1 MLNIKT
7 NVIFCR
13 DNIDIL
19 KGMNSHSV
27 DLIYLDPP
35 FNKKKSFHAPTGS
48 QAAGAS
54 FKDIWGQEDIK
65 EGYLAYIQELY
76 PKIYKYI
83 MGMKNI
89 NHDKS
94 DFCYLIYMAER
105 LVECHR
111 VLKETGS
118 VYYHCDSTMS
128 HYIKLLMDCIFGTQN
143 FRNEIVWH
151 YGKWSNVTKNFQKNH
166 DTIFYYSK
174 SKEYYFNPLYLER
187 INKKNYETNKLK
199 DGTKQLLVYNDK
211 GSSIEI
217 IEKFRQ
223 MGYKI
228 VYVAKKGV
236 LESDVWTFLKSKKLN
251 ILHSQSKERI
261 GYPTQKPLSLLER
274 IVKASSNEG
283 DVVLDPFCG
292 CATTCVAAHKLNRQ
306 WIGIDVSRIAY
317 HLVSERIKK
326 EIDTELPFNPNE
338 IIHREDIPD
347 RTDIKTDELN
357 YKQHKIE
364 IRHILYEKQDGK
376 CNGCQAHFPLK
387 NFHIDHITSQK
398 KGGAH
403 NQSNLQLLCGWCN
416 SLKGSRD
423 MKYLL
428 ATLKEKGFIS

>member
-48 QAAGAS
+48 QAEGAS

-143 FRNEIVWH
+143 FRNEIVWW
-151 YGKWSNVTKNFQKNH
+151 YYNKFGTGRKIFPRDF
-166 DTIFYYSK
+166 DTVFFYSK
-174 SKEYYFNPLYLER
+174 SDEYKFYPLREKRNKPVKQLVRENVDGVLK
-187 INKKNYETNKLK
+187 NKKDEKGNVIYRFVEDKKIGALWRIPCLQPAS
-199 DGTKQLLVYNDK
+199 KQ
-211 GSSIEI
+211 
-217 IEKFRQ
+217 
-223 MGYKI
+223 
-228 VYVAKKGV
+228 YV
-236 LESDVWTFLKSKKLN
+236 
-251 ILHSQSKERI
+251 
-261 GYPTQKPLSLLER
+261 GYPTQKPIKLLER
-274 IVKASSNEG
+274 IIKASSNEG

-306 WIGIDVSRIAY
+306 WIGIDVSRLAY
-317 HLVSERIKK
+317 HLVIERIKN
-326 EIDTELPFNPNE
+326 EVNTELPFNPNE

-376 CNGCQAHFPLK
+376 CNGCQIHFPLK

>member
-13 DNIDIL
+13 DNIDVL

-48 QAAGAS
+48 QAEGAS

-94 DFCYLIYMAER
+94 DFCYLVYMAER

-151 YGKWSNVTKNFQKNH
+151 YSTGGSSKNKFSKKH
-166 DTIFYYSK
+166 DTIFYYAKNAKKIKFNLSKEKSYTK
-174 SKEYYFNPLYLER
+174 SKNRRPGI
-187 INKKNYETNKLK
+187 INYGA
-199 DGTKQLLVYNDK
+199 GTAEFFQD
-211 GSSIEI
+211 
-217 IEKFRQ
+217 
-223 MGYKI
+223 
-228 VYVAKKGV
+228 KKGV
-236 LESDVWTFLKSKKLN
+236 YNLINMKDVWN
-251 ILHSQSKERI
+251 ISYIGSTHSERV
-261 GYPTQKPLSLLER
+261 GYPTQKPIKLLER
-274 IVKASSNEG
+274 IIKASSNEG

-317 HLVSERIKK
+317 HLVIERIKN
-326 EIDTELPFNPNE
+326 EVNTELPFNPNE